1 MTSRI
6 PSTVIYRKLGEE
18 IVMLNLESGL
28 YFGLNQTGSE
38 IWEMY
43 LDGRENEEIVEA
55 MALRYEMSK
64 EQIRLHIGMLLT
76 ELKENGLIF

>member
-43 LDGRENEEIVEA
+43 LDGREDEEIVEA